1 MDIGSSY
8 THSGINTIPL
18 VVGLLDY
25 FDPELGG
32 ELIDIPHAPMVDFF
46 PTIRINWARIAQTF
60 IERGG
65 GTGP

>member
-1 MDIGSSY
+1 
-8 THSGINTIPL
+8 

-25 FDPELGG
+25 FDPELGD